1 MMSTEGGQ
9 QLKFF
14 AAAAAEKGTAEA
26 DDVNIIFRA

>member
-14 AAAAAEKGTAEA
+14 AAAAEKETAEA